1 MKRRALIESL
11 PVILLPLG
19 SAARAQLGGVAVIG
33 HADLA
38 RIDVPTLQR
47 IYTGRVVEV
56 GGVSVNPINVSASN
70 PVRARFLASYLN
82 QNEENY
88 LAYWTV
94 RRYIGKGVP
103 PREVET
109 VAEMVRLVQS
119 TRGAIGYVDE
129 ASLAPGLNVIVR

>member
-1 MKRRALIESL
+1 MKRRALLHSL
-11 PVILLPLG
+11 PVVLLPLG
-19 SAARAQLGGVAVIG
+19 RSATAQLGGVAVIG
-33 HADLA
+33 HPDLA
-38 RIDVPTLQR
+38 RVDVPTIQR

-56 GGVSVNPINVSASN
+56 AGLSVTPINVSSNN
-70 PVRARFLASYLN
+70 PVRARFLATYLS

-109 VAEMVRLVQS
+109 LAEVIRLVQS
-119 TRGAIGYVDE
+119 TRGAIGYIDE